1 MNSNLETQIDIGK
14 NTKITC
20 RKPTQVEIYIH
31 SMMNLLY
38 DGPQKKLFLGPLKLS
53 LDKVDDSPNF
63 SKLANLWLQRNGFNN
78 DV

>member
-38 DGPQKKLFLGPLKLS
+38 DGPQKKLFLRSYPS
-53 LDKVDDSPNF
+53 LNSNYY
-63 SKLANLWLQRNGFNN
+63 LQRNGFNN

>member
-14 NTKITC
+14 NTKIIC
-20 RKPTQVEIYIH
+20 RKPTQVEMYIH

-38 DGPQKKLFLGPLKLS
+38 DGPQKKLFLRS
-53 LDKVDDSPNF
+53 YPNTN
-63 SKLANLWLQRNGFNN
+63 SNYYLQRNGFNN